1 MARSLVLRIPQH
13 HSISLPLKSFSS
25 VAKGFF
31 GHFLGH
37 ELSLTIL
44 KTFGAARSIDILVG
58 FRRPG
63 VGLRLINT
71 LLQAIYLLRQL
82 VFSENQCLGLLG
94 LRWKA
99 ILGAYRARVVIVI
112 IPASIIIVHQVD

>member
-1 MARSLVLRIPQH
+1 MAWSLVLRIPQH
-13 HSISLPLKSFSS
+13 HSIPLPLWIFSS
-25 VAKGFF
+25 VAKGLF

-44 KTFGAARSIDILVG
+44 KTFGAARSIDILVS
-58 FRRPG
+58 FWRPC
-63 VGLRLINT
+63 VGLGLIST
-71 LLQAIYLLRQL
+71 LLKAIYLLWQL
-82 VFSENQCLGLLG
+82 VFSEDQCLGLLG